1 MRSTRLVA
9 IAATVV
15 IVSTALVVSLSGG
28 ALAQIRP
35 TPTPAGAQSAQAP
48 EDGAVAMPRT
58 ITVVGRGTVSITP
71 DIATAHIGVET
82 VGVNVKDAIDDAS
95 DTMADILEALT
106 EAGVAE
112 KDIQTSGFNVWADRS
127 QAPIP
132 MVDEPRGGGGASGQV
147 TYHVNNNVR
156 VIVRDMTKV
165 GAVVD
170 AAVEAGA
177 NAINGVSFGIDK
189 PEDLASEAREKAIA
203 DARAKAEELA
213 ELNDVEVGAVVS
225 VSEVVGQTPYYGMER
240 SALMADG
247 MGGAGP
253 FTPGEQEVALQLQVV
268 YAIR

>member
-1 MRSTRLVA
+1 MRSRRMVAIVAAVVLVA
-9 IAATVV
+9 GT
-15 IVSTALVVSLSGG
+15 LVVALSGG
-28 ALAQIRP
+28 ALAQSRA
-35 TPTPAGAQSAQAP
+35 TPAAGSAQATQTP
-48 EDGAVAMPRT
+48 SNGAATMPRT
-58 ITVVGRGTVSITP
+58 ITVVGKGTVSITP
-71 DIATAHIGVET
+71 DVATAYIGVET
-82 VGVNVKDAIDDAS
+82 TGANVKDAIDEAS

-112 KDIQTSGFNVWADRS
+112 RDIQTSGFNVWADRS
-127 QAPIP
+127 SPPMP
-132 MVDEPRGGGGASGQV
+132 MVEGSRTQQTQQV

-156 VIVRDMTKV
+156 VIIRNMTTV

-213 ELNDVEVGAVVS
+213 ELSGVKVGAVVS
-225 VSEVVGQTPYYGMER
+225 VSEVIGQTAFGMER
-240 SALMADG
+240 ALMADG

-268 YAIR
+268 YAIQ